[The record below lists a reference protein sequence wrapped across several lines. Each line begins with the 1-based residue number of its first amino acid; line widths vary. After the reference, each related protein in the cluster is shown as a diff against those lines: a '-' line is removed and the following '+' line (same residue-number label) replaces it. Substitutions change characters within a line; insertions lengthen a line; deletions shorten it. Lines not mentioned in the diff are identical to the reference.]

1 MFGKF
6 AQLLLLLRFFQL
18 NTAFAYRQ
26 KKNLPLLHFKGL
38 KLFGPLRIQMK
49 LRKKNPPFSEMEL

>member
-38 KLFGPLRIQMK
+38 KLFGPLYIRNEATQ
-49 LRKKNPPFSEMEL
+49 KNKPFSEMEL